1 MEEADDLVKKTA
13 IMYFSAP
20 GAMIFTCHHFTADVT
35 KPIVVFVDMLFFSNR
50 HCIFGLSV

>member
-20 GAMIFTCHHFTADVT
+20 EAMIFTCHHFTADVT